1 MHEQIELSTDRKS
14 IQKNHRKERR
24 VIEMYIHEAVKEAM
38 NERKYYI
45 TTPEFA
51 GSTKIKPTN
60 ESGNCVVMMHD
71 GSNVVV

>member
-1 MHEQIELSTDRKS
+1 MIEL
-14 IQKNHRKERR
+14 
-24 VIEMYIHEAVKEAM
+24 YIHEAAKKAM
-38 NERKYYI
+38 DERKYI

-71 GSNVVV
+71 GSHPSKYGWQPTANDLIRDDWIIVD